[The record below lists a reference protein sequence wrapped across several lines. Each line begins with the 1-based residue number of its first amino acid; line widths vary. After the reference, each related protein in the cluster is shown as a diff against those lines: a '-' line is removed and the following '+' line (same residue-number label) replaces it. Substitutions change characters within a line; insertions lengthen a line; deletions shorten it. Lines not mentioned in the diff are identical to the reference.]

1 MSTKLSNH
9 VDERGALP
17 KIKITNWGSYIAF
30 TFKFGD
36 HESTSFVY
44 PAATETTGQHIARI
58 RAEFVNLDV
67 TVENPDDYS

>member
-17 KIKITNWGSYIAF
+17 KMQIVNWGNYIVLA
-30 TFKFGD
+30 FKFGD
-36 HESTSFVY
+36 HEMTSFVY
-44 PAATETTGQHIARI
+44 PADGESTGEHIARI

-67 TVENPDDYS
+67 EVVDPDKYK